1 MIGCTPFQILSRTSA
16 TKSYKKLHLNLY
28 AQGTWAPVWL
38 SVQQLHLFRLIHGIK
53 PLKPSA
59 TRCHSKSHK
68 SPHVGTWLKSLPPLI
83 MKETYRVIWKQRE
96 KEREQKRRWGRLVG
110 GILFKA
116 KPAQYSE
123 THKTWA
129 IAHKSPA
136 DKMANCC
143 CLNHAKS
150 FHAKR
155 VYRLSPT
162 IKLNG
167 VERPRSPW
175 NRRVECGA
183 GQG

>member
-28 AQGTWAPVWL
+28 ALGTWAPVWL

-96 KEREQKRRWGRLVG
+96 RESKRDAGEDWLVG
-110 GILFKA
+110 YFLKQSQRNTA
-116 KPAQYSE
+116 K
-123 THKTWA
+123 
-129 IAHKSPA
+129 
-136 DKMANCC
+136 
-143 CLNHAKS
+143 L
-150 FHAKR
+150 
-155 VYRLSPT
+155 
-162 IKLNG
+162 IKLEQSRINLRQTKWPT
-167 VERPRSPW
+167 VVVWTMQKVCMRSGCIDF
-175 NRRVECGA
+175 R
-183 GQG
+183 QQ